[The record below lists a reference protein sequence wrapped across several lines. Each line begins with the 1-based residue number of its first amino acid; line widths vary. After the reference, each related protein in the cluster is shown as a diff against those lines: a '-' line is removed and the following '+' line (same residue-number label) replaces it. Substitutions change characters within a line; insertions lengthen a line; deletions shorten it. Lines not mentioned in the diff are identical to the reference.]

1 MTIHSSCATLLDTFL
16 APKPKHQGNEVQ
28 QMWENE
34 NLPKGTEECPDCGSP
49 LDQNGHG
56 ANCGGYHAPTCD
68 TCLGGI
74 CDGSC

>member
-1 MTIHSSCATLLDTFL
+1 
-16 APKPKHQGNEVQ
+16 
-28 QMWENE
+28 MWENE

-49 LDQNGHG
+49 LDQNSHG